1 MSELNDLLTTRELQ
15 RWRLILGEAAETTL
29 CGLDDNAR
37 QIDHALE
44 WLYGR
49 DPERLQ
55 RGERSGGLGGSNLTT
70 PEWINSIHTLFPQQV
85 IERLESDAVLR
96 YGIEDVVT
104 NLDVLERMQPSESL
118 LRAVLHTK
126 HLMNPE
132 VLAAAR
138 QIVRQVVEEIMAR
151 LAKEVRQAFSGVRD
165 RRRRSLI
172 PLARNF
178 DFKSTLRANLQHW
191 HPQHGKLYIESPR
204 FNSRIKRQSE
214 QWQLVLLVDQS
225 GSMVDSVIHSAVMAA
240 CLWQLPGIRT
250 HLVAFDTSV
259 VDLTADVA
267 DPVELLMKVQLGG
280 GTNIASAVEYGRQ
293 LIEQPAKSVIILVS
307 DFYEG
312 GSSSLLTHQVKKCV
326 QSGIKVLGLAALDST
341 TTPCY
346 DRDMA
351 QALVNVGA
359 QIAAMTP
366 GELASWLAENLQS

>member
-1 MSELNDLLTTRELQ
+1 M
-15 RWRLILGEAAETTL
+15 
-29 CGLDDNAR
+29 
-37 QIDHALE
+37 
-44 WLYGR
+44 
-49 DPERLQ
+49 
-55 RGERSGGLGGSNLTT
+55 
-70 PEWINSIHTLFPQQV
+70 

-132 VLAAAR
+132 VLATAR
-138 QIVRQVVEEIMAR
+138 RIVRQVVEEIMAR

-165 RRRRSLI
+165 RRRRSFI

-178 DFKSTLRANLQHW
+178 DFKVLCAPTCNTGTRNTASCISN
-191 HPQHGKLYIESPR
+191 PR

-312 GSSSLLTHQVKKCV
+312 VHHHC
-326 QSGIKVLGLAALDST
+326 
-341 TTPCY
+341 
-346 DRDMA
+346 
-351 QALVNVGA
+351 
-359 QIAAMTP
+359 
-366 GELASWLAENLQS
+366 

>member
-29 CGLDDNAR
+29 CGLDGNAR

-138 QIVRQVVEEIMAR
+138 RIVRQVVEEIMAR
-151 LAKEVRQAFSGVRD
+151 LAKEVRQAFLVSAIAAVAHLFHWRVISISKVRCV
-165 RRRRSLI
+165 
-172 PLARNF
+172 PTCN
-178 DFKSTLRANLQHW
+178 T
-191 HPQHGKLYIESPR
+191 
-204 FNSRIKRQSE
+204 
-214 QWQLVLLVDQS
+214 
-225 GSMVDSVIHSAVMAA
+225 
-240 CLWQLPGIRT
+240 GIRNT
-250 HLVAFDTSV
+250 ASCISNPPA
-259 VDLTADVA
+259 LTAVLSAIAINGNWSYWLIKA
-267 DPVELLMKVQLGG
+267 D
-280 GTNIASAVEYGRQ
+280 RW
-293 LIEQPAKSVIILVS
+293 
-307 DFYEG
+307 
-312 GSSSLLTHQVKKCV
+312 LT
-326 QSGIKVLGLAALDST
+326 
-341 TTPCY
+341 
-346 DRDMA
+346 R
-351 QALVNVGA
+351 
-359 QIAAMTP
+359 
-366 GELASWLAENLQS
+366 

>member
-132 VLAAAR
+132 VLATAR
-138 QIVRQVVEEIMAR
+138 RIVRQVVEEIMAR
-151 LAKEVRQAFSGVRD
+151 LAKEVRQAFLVSAIAVAAHLFHWRET
-165 RRRRSLI
+165 LI
-172 PLARNF
+172 SKVLC
-178 DFKSTLRANLQHW
+178 ANLQHW
-191 HPQHGKLYIESPR
+191 HPQHGKLYIESP
-204 FNSRIKRQSE
+204 
-214 QWQLVLLVDQS
+214 
-225 GSMVDSVIHSAVMAA
+225 
-240 CLWQLPGIRT
+240 
-250 HLVAFDTSV
+250 
-259 VDLTADVA
+259 DLTAA
-267 DPVELLMKVQLGG
+267 LNAKANNG
-280 GTNIASAVEYGRQ
+280 NWSYW
-293 LIEQPAKSVIILVS
+293 LIK
-307 DFYEG
+307 
-312 GSSSLLTHQVKKCV
+312 
-326 QSGIKVLGLAALDST
+326 AARWSI
-341 TTPCY
+341 
-346 DRDMA
+346 R
-351 QALVNVGA
+351 
-359 QIAAMTP
+359 
-366 GELASWLAENLQS
+366 

>member
-96 YGIEDVVT
+96 YGIEDVLT
-104 NLDVLERMQPSESL
+104 NLDVL
-118 LRAVLHTK
+118 
-126 HLMNPE
+126 
-132 VLAAAR
+132 AAAR
-138 QIVRQVVEEIMAR
+138 RIVRQVVEEIMAR
-151 LAKEVRQAFSGVRD
+151 LAKEVRPAFSGVRD
-165 RRRRSLI
+165 RRRRSFI

-191 HPQHGKLYIESPR
+191 HPQHDKLYIESPR

-326 QSGIKVLGLAALDST
+326 QSGVKVLGLAALDST
-341 TTPCY
+341 ATPCY

-366 GELASWLAENLQS
+366 GELATWLAENLQS

>member
-138 QIVRQVVEEIMAR
+138 RIVHQVVEEIMAR

-165 RRRRSLI
+165 RRRRSFI
-172 PLARNF
+172 SLARNF

-204 FNSRIKRQSE
+204 FNSRIKRHSD

-240 CLWQLPGIRT
+240 C
-250 HLVAFDTSV
+250 
-259 VDLTADVA
+259 
-267 DPVELLMKVQLGG
+267 
-280 GTNIASAVEYGRQ
+280 
-293 LIEQPAKSVIILVS
+293 
-307 DFYEG
+307 
-312 GSSSLLTHQVKKCV
+312 
-326 QSGIKVLGLAALDST
+326 
-341 TTPCY
+341 
-346 DRDMA
+346 
-351 QALVNVGA
+351 
-359 QIAAMTP
+359 
-366 GELASWLAENLQS
+366 

>member
-55 RGERSGGLGGSNLTT
+55 RGERSGGLGCSNLTT

-138 QIVRQVVEEIMAR
+138 RIVRQVVEEIMAR
-151 LAKEVRQAFSGVRD
+151 LAKEVRQAFLVSAIAAVAH
-165 RRRRSLI
+165 L
-172 PLARNF
+172 F
-178 DFKSTLRANLQHW
+178 HW
-191 HPQHGKLYIESPR
+191 R
-204 FNSRIKRQSE
+204 
-214 QWQLVLLVDQS
+214 
-225 GSMVDSVIHSAVMAA
+225 VISISKYAA
-240 CLWQLPGIRT
+240 CQPATLASATRQ
-250 HLVAFDTSV
+250 V
-259 VDLTADVA
+259 VYRIPALTAALSAIAINGNWSYWLIKA
-267 DPVELLMKVQLGG
+267 D
-280 GTNIASAVEYGRQ
+280 RW
-293 LIEQPAKSVIILVS
+293 
-307 DFYEG
+307 
-312 GSSSLLTHQVKKCV
+312 LT
-326 QSGIKVLGLAALDST
+326 
-341 TTPCY
+341 
-346 DRDMA
+346 R
-351 QALVNVGA
+351 
-359 QIAAMTP
+359 
-366 GELASWLAENLQS
+366 

>member
-1 MSELNDLLTTRELQ
+1 MSEVEILNDLLTTRELQ

-55 RGERSGGLGGSNLTT
+55 RGERYGGLGRSNLTT

-138 QIVRQVVEEIMAR
+138 RIVHQVVEEIMAR

-165 RRRRSLI
+165 RRDLAAHLFHWRETLI
-172 PLARNF
+172 SKVLCAPTCNTGTRNTA
-178 DFKSTLRANLQHW
+178 SCISNPPA
-191 HPQHGKLYIESPR
+191 
-204 FNSRIKRQSE
+204 
-214 QWQLVLLVDQS
+214 
-225 GSMVDSVIHSAVMAA
+225 
-240 CLWQLPGIRT
+240 
-250 HLVAFDTSV
+250 
-259 VDLTADVA
+259 LTAA
-267 DPVELLMKVQLGG
+267 
-280 GTNIASAVEYGRQ
+280 
-293 LIEQPAKSVIILVS
+293 
-307 DFYEG
+307 
-312 GSSSLLTHQVKKCV
+312 
-326 QSGIKVLGLAALDST
+326 
-341 TTPCY
+341 
-346 DRDMA
+346 
-351 QALVNVGA
+351 
-359 QIAAMTP
+359 
-366 GELASWLAENLQS
+366 

>member
-1 MSELNDLLTTRELQ
+1 MSTTSHCISSTTRTAGTGIAATLGSFPCLNWNDLLTTRELQ

-29 CGLDDNAR
+29 CGLDGNAR

-138 QIVRQVVEEIMAR
+138 RIVRQLLKKLWLDWQRKFVR
-151 LAKEVRQAFSGVRD
+151 LFLVSAIAVG
-165 RRRRSLI
+165 RSFI

-250 HLVAFDTSV
+250 HLVAV
-259 VDLTADVA
+259 
-267 DPVELLMKVQLGG
+267 
-280 GTNIASAVEYGRQ
+280 
-293 LIEQPAKSVIILVS
+293 
-307 DFYEG
+307 
-312 GSSSLLTHQVKKCV
+312 
-326 QSGIKVLGLAALDST
+326 
-341 TTPCY
+341 
-346 DRDMA
+346 
-351 QALVNVGA
+351 
-359 QIAAMTP
+359 
-366 GELASWLAENLQS
+366 

>member
-55 RGERSGGLGGSNLTT
+55 RGERYGGLGRSNLTT

-138 QIVRQVVEEIMAR
+138 QIVRQVVEEIMDIYVTRFAGCEIGSPQR
-151 LAKEVRQAFSGVRD
+151 SCVFSNSWINRQPLLAVTAGYPNREYLREALRRD
-165 RRRRSLI
+165 R
-172 PLARNF
+172 
-178 DFKSTLRANLQHW
+178 KT
-191 HPQHGKLYIESPR
+191 K
-204 FNSRIKRQSE
+204 
-214 QWQLVLLVDQS
+214 
-225 GSMVDSVIHSAVMAA
+225 
-240 CLWQLPGIRT
+240 
-250 HLVAFDTSV
+250 
-259 VDLTADVA
+259 
-267 DPVELLMKVQLGG
+267 
-280 GTNIASAVEYGRQ
+280 
-293 LIEQPAKSVIILVS
+293 
-307 DFYEG
+307 
-312 GSSSLLTHQVKKCV
+312 
-326 QSGIKVLGLAALDST
+326 
-341 TTPCY
+341 
-346 DRDMA
+346 
-351 QALVNVGA
+351 
-359 QIAAMTP
+359 
-366 GELASWLAENLQS
+366 

>member
-29 CGLDDNAR
+29 CGLDGNAR

-55 RGERSGGLGGSNLTT
+55 RGERSGGLGDSNLTT
-70 PEWINSIHTLFPQQV
+70 PEWINSIHTLFPQRV

-138 QIVRQVVEEIMAR
+138 RIVRQVVEEIMAR

-165 RRRRSLI
+165 RRRRSFI

-204 FNSRIKRQSE
+204 FNSRIKRHSD

-312 GSSSLLTHQVKKCV
+312 GSSSMLTHQVKKCV

-341 TTPCY
+341 ATPCY

-351 QALVNVGA
+351 LTLVNVGA

-366 GELASWLAENLQS
+366 GELATWLAENLQS

>member
-29 CGLDDNAR
+29 CGLDGNAR

-138 QIVRQVVEEIMAR
+138 RIVRQLLKKLWRDWQRKFAS
-151 LAKEVRQAFSGVRD
+151 FSGVRD
-165 RRRRSLI
+165 RRRRSFI

-191 HPQHGKLYIESPR
+191 HPQHGKLYIESP
-204 FNSRIKRQSE
+204 
-214 QWQLVLLVDQS
+214 
-225 GSMVDSVIHSAVMAA
+225 A
-240 CLWQLPGIRT
+240 
-250 HLVAFDTSV
+250 
-259 VDLTADVA
+259 LTAVLSAIAINGNWSYWLIKA
-267 DPVELLMKVQLGG
+267 D
-280 GTNIASAVEYGRQ
+280 RW
-293 LIEQPAKSVIILVS
+293 
-307 DFYEG
+307 
-312 GSSSLLTHQVKKCV
+312 LT
-326 QSGIKVLGLAALDST
+326 
-341 TTPCY
+341 
-346 DRDMA
+346 R
-351 QALVNVGA
+351 
-359 QIAAMTP
+359 
-366 GELASWLAENLQS
+366 

>member
-1 MSELNDLLTTRELQ
+1 M
-15 RWRLILGEAAETTL
+15 
-29 CGLDDNAR
+29 
-37 QIDHALE
+37 
-44 WLYGR
+44 
-49 DPERLQ
+49 
-55 RGERSGGLGGSNLTT
+55 
-70 PEWINSIHTLFPQQV
+70 

-138 QIVRQVVEEIMAR
+138 RIVHQVVEEIMAR

-165 RRRRSLI
+165 RRRRSFI
-172 PLARNF
+172 SLARNF
-178 DFKSTLRANLQHW
+178 DFKVLCAPTCNTGTRNTASCISN
-191 HPQHGKLYIESPR
+191 PR
-204 FNSRIKRQSE
+204 FNSRIKRHSE

-293 LIEQPAKSVIILVS
+293 LIEQPAKVS
-307 DFYEG
+307 LF
-312 GSSSLLTHQVKKCV
+312 S
-326 QSGIKVLGLAALDST
+326 
-341 TTPCY
+341 
-346 DRDMA
+346 
-351 QALVNVGA
+351 
-359 QIAAMTP
+359 
-366 GELASWLAENLQS
+366 

>member
-29 CGLDDNAR
+29 CGLDGNAR

-55 RGERSGGLGGSNLTT
+55 RGERSGG
-70 PEWINSIHTLFPQQV
+70 
-85 IERLESDAVLR
+85 
-96 YGIEDVVT
+96 
-104 NLDVLERMQPSESL
+104 
-118 LRAVLHTK
+118 
-126 HLMNPE
+126 
-132 VLAAAR
+132 
-138 QIVRQVVEEIMAR
+138 
-151 LAKEVRQAFSGVRD
+151 
-165 RRRRSLI
+165 
-172 PLARNF
+172 
-178 DFKSTLRANLQHW
+178 
-191 HPQHGKLYIESPR
+191 
-204 FNSRIKRQSE
+204 
-214 QWQLVLLVDQS
+214 VDQS

-341 TTPCY
+341 ATPCY
-346 DRDMA
+346 DRDTA